1 MITLMTIQTPPAAGK
16 TILEQDRSRRQCA
29 KRDENQA
36 VDQTQHTIFSNPLG
50 RDEFKMNRHRAS
62 ACC

>member
-1 MITLMTIQTPPAAGK
+1 MITLMTIQTPPTAGE
-16 TILEQDRSRRQCA
+16 TIPEHDRSRRQCA

-36 VDQTQHTIFSNPLG
+36 VDQTQHTIFSNLLE
-50 RDEFKMNRHRAS
+50 RDEFKVNRHRAA